1 MCLAVPGRLIRWLDR
16 DPPFCSAEIQ
26 FDGIT
31 RVCNL
36 SCVPDAQAGDFV
48 IVHAGVAIST
58 LDAQAAAQILDDLAR
73 MAVVDEAAEESP

>member
-16 DPPFCSAEIQ
+16 DPPFCRAEVQ

-48 IVHAGVAIST
+48 IVHAGVAISR
-58 LDAQAAAQILDDLAR
+58 LDAQAATQILEDLSR
-73 MAVVDEAAEESP
+73 MGNVDEAAEELP